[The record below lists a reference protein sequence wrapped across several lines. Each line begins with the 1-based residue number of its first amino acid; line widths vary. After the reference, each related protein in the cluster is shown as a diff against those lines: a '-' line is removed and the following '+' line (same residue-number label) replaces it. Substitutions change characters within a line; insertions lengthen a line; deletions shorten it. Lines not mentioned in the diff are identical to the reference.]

1 MAYDTRSRIH
11 NLLSLIQAAT
21 NTEHLWKRHLLMKV
35 DLKRVVFMGS
45 WKGSPRLHSEY
56 WFGLNGGRIW
66 YKEWFGLLAMV
77 LKRPRS
83 ARTLNGSI
91 EVCVVGYTL
100 PHNSLSSVITNQPA
114 SQAGNQPTR
123 QPASQPTKSSSYIIR
138 HQQDVRDDS
147 CNNCWKHCTVQSV
160 KRWSVTTERERARQS
175 EWDLVVW
182 EPMTRDRVTR
192 RVCWWITDWQTEC
205 HNYRRQMSN
214 FTLYS
219 WHTST
224 VTESSFM
231 AYDTCSRIHNLLSLI
246 HTDTTY

>member
-160 KRWSVTTERERARQS
+160 KRWSVTTERESEREWMRPGRLRANDTRQS
-175 EWDLVVW
+175 NTAGLLMDNWLANW
-182 EPMTRDRVTR
+182 
-192 RVCWWITDWQTEC
+192 
-205 HNYRRQMSN
+205 MSQLQEAN
-214 FTLYS
+214 VELHALQLTHINSHREQFYGL
-219 WHTST
+219 WH
-224 VTESSFM
+224 M
-231 AYDTCSRIHNLLSLI
+231 QQDT
-246 HTDTTY
+246 